1 MTAGAVYYKK
11 LRDGTLRKTADGF
24 EFSYDDDYL
33 TNPDAAPISLSIP
46 LRKKKYASQ
55 ELFPFFDGLLP
66 EGWLL
71 HLTSQISKIDEND
84 KFNLLL
90 LTGED
95 PIGAVSIRPL
105 EDDHG

>member
-1 MTAGAVYYKK
+1 MTAGAVYYKN
-11 LRDGTLRKTADGF
+11 LRAGVLRKIADGY
-24 EFSYDDDYL
+24 EFTYDDDFL
-33 TNPDAAPISLSIP
+33 INPMAAPISLSLP
-46 LRKKKYASQ
+46 LRSERYLSK

-71 HLTSQISKIDEND
+71 HLTSKISKIDEND

-95 PIGAVSIRPL
+95 PIGAVSVRPL
-105 EDDHG
+105 EDDHE

>member
-11 LRDGTLRKTADGF
+11 LQAGILRKTADGY
-24 EFSYDDDYL
+24 EFAYDDDYL
-33 TNPDAAPISLSIP
+33 VNPDAASISLSLP
-46 LRKKKYASQ
+46 LRKEKYISH

-95 PIGAVSIRPL
+95 PIGAVSIQRI
-105 EDDHG
+105 EDDYE